1 MTKEHRSRMKQIQTL
16 VLVLMIFVAAHSY
29 GQTFEELEFGTDSTF
44 EVATW
49 NIEWFPKDGQ
59 TTVDYV
65 AQIIEALDVDLIA
78 MQELDDTDM
87 FDQMMGSLQDYVGY
101 YESGWFAGLAYI
113 YKPGAIEIND
123 IYEIYTTE
131 EYWNA
136 FPRSPMVMDLTFN
149 GENIFV
155 INNHYKCCGDGVL
168 DYGNSGDEEYRRYM
182 ANELLK
188 QYIDV
193 NMPDS
198 KVILLGDLNDI
209 LTDAVGNNVFQMILN
224 DTENYLFAD
233 LEIEQG
239 SSSNWS
245 YPTWPSHLDHI
256 LVTSELFDALEN
268 DGSAVSTIRVDDHFP
283 GGWWSYDGA
292 VSDHRPVAMR
302 LDFSVEST
310 VDILARER
318 LRLTAYPNPF
328 NPKTVVSYK
337 VLDEG
342 FVNLSIFNSRGQKMS
357 VLVNTILTEGVYRA
371 EWDASGLPSG
381 PYFAKLTVNG
391 FTKTHKLMLIK

>member
-1 MTKEHRSRMKQIQTL
+1 MKQIQAL
-16 VLVLMIFVAAHSY
+16 LLLIIIIAATQSS
-29 GQTFEELEFGTDSTF
+29 GQTFEELEFGTESTF

-49 NIEWFPKDGQ
+49 NIEWFPKNGQ
-59 TTVDYV
+59 TTVNYV
-65 AQIIEALDVDLIA
+65 SQIIEALDVDLIA

-87 FDQMMGSLQDYVGY
+87 FDQMMAGLDDYVGY

-131 EYWNA
+131 EYWSA
-136 FPRSPMVMDLTFN
+136 FPRSPMVMDLNFN

-168 DYGNSGDEEYRRYM
+168 DYGNNGDEEYRRYV

-193 NMPDS
+193 NLPDS
-198 KVILLGDLNDI
+198 KVIVLGDLNDI
-209 LTDAVGNNVFQMILN
+209 LTDTVNNNVFQMILN

-239 SSSNWS
+239 SNSDWS

-256 LVTSELFDALEN
+256 LITNELFDVLEN
-268 DGSAVSTIRVDDHFP
+268 DGSAISTIKIDEYFP
-283 GGWWSYDGA
+283 GGWWDYDGD

-302 LDFSVEST
+302 LDFSPVSA
-310 VDILARER
+310 VDILTPER
-318 LRLTAYPNPF
+318 FNLSAYPNPF
-328 NPKTVVSYK
+328 NPKTVISYEL
-337 VLDEG
+337 LDEG
-342 FVNLSIFNSRGQKMS
+342 FVNLAIFDSRGQKVD
-357 VLVNTILTEGVYRA
+357 VLVNTILTDGSYRA
-371 EWDASGLPSG
+371 EWDASNLPSG
-381 PYFAKLTVNG
+381 PYFAKLSANG
-391 FTKTHKLMLIK
+391 FTKTRKIMLIK